1 LSSAYA
7 EQFAKKPA
15 SAGFF
20 MDKFA
25 IFTLQTPHYYHFF
38 SISRIPSP
46 QRLQNLVN
54 YHPIFCPNAGDCS
67 FFVWMISKSDITQ
80 MGFLH
85 LAGHPWSAAVQ
96 NSEYT
101 WRFSWLSLPTN
112 VR

>member
-1 LSSAYA
+1 LFSAHA

-25 IFTLQTPHYYHFF
+25 IFPLQTPHYYHFF

-67 FFVWMISKSDITQ
+67 FFVWMTNEMKSRKW
-80 MGFLH
+80 GFYIW
-85 LAGHPWSAAVQ
+85 LAMRGRQ
-96 NSEYT
+96 QYKNSEYT